1 MTAQQT
7 RTTSRERSTR
17 MAPAAPHHRG
27 GTASPTPY
35 ASRRSLEFSAGGF
48 IWR

>member
-7 RTTSRERSTR
+7 TASTKRSTR
-17 MAPAAPHHRG
+17 MAPAAPHRRG
-27 GTASPTPY
+27 GTASSTPY
-35 ASRRSLEFSAGGF
+35 ASRRALEFSAGGF

>member
-7 RTTSRERSTR
+7 KTASRNRSTR

-27 GTASPTPY
+27 GTAATPY